1 MPWDWPVVINY
12 HEAKA
17 YCNWLGQ
24 GFRLITEAEHH
35 AIRDPEVCRIRQY
48 PTISTSKKHKNHK
61 FVLFTPK
68 YFILKS

>member
-35 AIRDPEVCRIRQY
+35 AIRDPEVCR
-48 PTISTSKKHKNHK
+48 KN
-61 FVLFTPK
+61 
-68 YFILKS
+68 